1 MTNRKPIDES
11 TLLEEVR
18 RYLKA
23 LRCTTMAGE
32 LANMLGAPTYGSMS
46 HLQWVH
52 HLVKTEVNQRT
63 YTRTIRYLRESGIG
77 LGDPSD
83 LDRIR
88 NPSKRGIDTSV
99 LGSFKTGEWLEG
111 SYVPGVLITG
121 ATGTGKTF
129 LVKGICKITCM
140 KGYRTRY
147 LRMPL
152 FLEELR
158 RADEHNQMAEY
169 RSRLNN
175 FKVLA
180 IDDWGMAPMDDRQR
194 SDFLSILDERIGK
207 SGMIIA
213 SQLEI
218 DQWYAY
224 IKDAFHAD
232 AIMDR
237 LTHGSHL
244 MELKGE
250 SMRKLTAPKLKKH
263 K

>member
-1 MTNRKPIDES
+1 
-11 TLLEEVR
+11 
-18 RYLKA
+18 
-23 LRCTTMAGE
+23 
-32 LANMLGAPTYGSMS
+32 
-46 HLQWVH
+46 
-52 HLVKTEVNQRT
+52 
-63 YTRTIRYLRESGIG
+63 
-77 LGDPSD
+77 
-83 LDRIR
+83 
-88 NPSKRGIDTSV
+88 
-99 LGSFKTGEWLEG
+99 
-111 SYVPGVLITG
+111 
-121 ATGTGKTF
+121 
-129 LVKGICKITCM
+129 M

-147 LRMPL
+147 LRMPQ

-207 SGMIIA
+207 SGIIIA

-232 AIMDR
+232 AIMDC